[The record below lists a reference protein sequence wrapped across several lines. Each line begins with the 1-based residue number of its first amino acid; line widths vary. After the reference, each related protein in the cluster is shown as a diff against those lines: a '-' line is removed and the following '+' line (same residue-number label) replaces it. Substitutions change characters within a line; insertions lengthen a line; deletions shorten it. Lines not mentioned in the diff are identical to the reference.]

1 MNEFYKMSVNGN
13 VYTIN
18 RKKIFQALG
27 AFKSTTIERVFQF
40 AYDMSFGG
48 KGEHRDHRTGGNH
61 QRKKGEIFANTF
73 QGKLAECAVYNNL
86 YKLFPIS
93 KPDFATYE
101 LGKWDTADFFIGDQ
115 KISIKSTKAF
125 GNLLLLETKDWDSDA
140 VYLPNHEAYE
150 SLL

>member
-1 MNEFYKMSVNGN
+1 MNQFYKMSVNGST
-13 VYTIN
+13 YTID
-18 RKKIFQALG
+18 RKKAFQVLG
-27 AFKSTTIERVFQF
+27 VFKSATIERVFQF

-86 YKLFPIS
+86 YKSFPIS

-101 LGKWDTADFFIGDQ
+101 LG
-115 KISIKSTKAF
+115 
-125 GNLLLLETKDWDSDA
+125 
-140 VYLPNHEAYE
+140 
-150 SLL
+150 